1 MELQILALDKYKKVA
16 VLNGLRFLLKD
27 YIPESMIVSTLDPS
41 LLALLITLRPLSA
54 QYSFS
59 SVESKSTAVGL
70 STCGTVMVGITLK
83 LAFNRSTPRIMLFLT
98 NSRNLLSARIR
109 IV

>member
-1 MELQILALDKYKKVA
+1 
-16 VLNGLRFLLKD
+16 
-27 YIPESMIVSTLDPS
+27 
-41 LLALLITLRPLSA
+41 
-54 QYSFS
+54 
-59 SVESKSTAVGL
+59 VESKSTAVGL
-70 STCGTVMVGITLK
+70 STYGTVMVGITLK